1 MAATELCSAVS
12 MITTIYLYCNPN
24 IDNKSWI
31 SVICADF
38 SLCKH
43 FQGFTAVTDIAGGF
57 SSWRD
62 TKLPITQRPELASSY
77 IPEAQHP
84 VNVA

>member
-12 MITTIYLYCNPN
+12 MITTIIYLYCNPN

-38 SLCKH
+38 LPPCNH

-62 TKLPITQRPELASSY
+62 NGLPITQ
-77 IPEAQHP
+77 
-84 VNVA
+84 

>member
-1 MAATELCSAVS
+1 MPKWQDVSHGSNCTPLCC
-12 MITTIYLYCNPN
+12 MITPPG
-24 IDNKSWI
+24 SWI